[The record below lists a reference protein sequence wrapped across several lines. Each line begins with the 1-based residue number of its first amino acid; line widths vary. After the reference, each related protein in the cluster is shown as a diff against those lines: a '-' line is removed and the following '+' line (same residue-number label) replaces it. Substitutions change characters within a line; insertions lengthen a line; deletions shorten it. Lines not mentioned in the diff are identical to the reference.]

1 MIRDT
6 LRLNPPPELFLEK
19 SLDDL
24 GFLNGILTN
33 LAGII
38 PSDQYSGNGEFDSI
52 SDAEWQFNQL
62 LTEFSLDSSP
72 FRVRDFPETWEKITG
87 FRRESDFRRKTL
99 EESNIPAE
107 TARTEPVVSSAELN
121 GLLEEF

>member
-6 LRLNPPPELFLEK
+6 LRLSPPPELFLEK

-24 GFLNGILTN
+24 GFLNDILAN
-33 LAGII
+33 LT
-38 PSDQYSGNGEFDSI
+38 DQYNGNGEFDGI

-72 FRVRDFPETWEKITG
+72 FRVRDFPETWEKITEL
-87 FRRESDFRRKTL
+87 RRESDSRRKTL
-99 EESNIPAE
+99 ENSAIPAE

-121 GLLEEF
+121 GLLEDF